1 MIPADIRRGAMCEL
15 ARRDFFFYCKLKAPD
30 FYTDDRKFL
39 VDFCNQL
46 QEFFFPTSGFSSLI
60 CRRVTESRGR

>member
-30 FYTDDRKFL
+30 FYTDDRKFFCFVYKL
-39 VDFCNQL
+39 GIVIVDMTKY
-46 QEFFFPTSGFSSLI
+46 EM
-60 CRRVTESRGR
+60 